1 MTDFVYMWL
10 LWVDIVNCWRRG
22 GALSWISCVHVALI
36 INYEC
41 IISSNVSFV
50 LKLFKLFEK
59 GYIVLCRR

>member
-36 INYEC
+36 INYEY

-50 LKLFKLFEK
+50 LKLSK
-59 GYIVLCRR
+59 